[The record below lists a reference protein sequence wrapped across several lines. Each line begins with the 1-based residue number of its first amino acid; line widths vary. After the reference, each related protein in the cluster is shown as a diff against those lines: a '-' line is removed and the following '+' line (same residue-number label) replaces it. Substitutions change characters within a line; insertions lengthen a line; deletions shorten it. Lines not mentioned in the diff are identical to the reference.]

1 MKKFLLSLII
11 LGSMANQT
19 FCAIIPRLVKGS
31 VILCG
36 ANILPL
42 IKLEYDDPSGEFH
55 FQEKDILLLTYPML
69 PPFMQSKLREE
80 FQLKQN
86 EFEKNPNDPIEI
98 SIEMEEN
105 EKSVFLDTFFS
116 SACHIPSRRCSVG
129 LIASMIP
136 VLGAIPAMILAICN
150 YQEARAVRDYINN
163 PNSELAVS
171 RKEEINRLRAHRP
184 F

>member
-19 FCAIIPRLVKGS
+19 FCAIIPLLVKGS

-42 IKLEYDDPSGEFH
+42 IKLQHDDPSGEFH
-55 FQEKDILLLTYPML
+55 FQERDILLLTDSML
-69 PPFMQSKLREE
+69 PAFMQSKLREK

-86 EFEKNPNDPIEI
+86 ELEKSPNYPIEI
-98 SIEMEEN
+98 SIEMDEN
-105 EKSVFLDTFFS
+105 EKSILWDTFFF
-116 SACHIPSRRCSVG
+116 SAYHVPSFRCGVG

-136 VLGAIPAMILAICN
+136 VLGAIPAMGLAICN